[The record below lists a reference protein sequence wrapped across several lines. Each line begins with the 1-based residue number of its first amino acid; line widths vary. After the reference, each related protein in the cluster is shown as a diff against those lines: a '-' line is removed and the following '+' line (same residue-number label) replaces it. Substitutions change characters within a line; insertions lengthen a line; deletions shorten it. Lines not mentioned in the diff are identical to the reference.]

1 MLYRVVDTYDL
12 HNTVELQPGES
23 YPARCLVEDPSG
35 IRIMIVP
42 DDSPIEAVHWEYAH
56 GDGAQAILRAQPMSF
71 VLMETFVEHRE
82 TQGVWHVFHLSEEY
96 WTRCES
102 PLSYLEMADYIS
114 TAPAGEETGFVHLH
128 THSEHSALDGLSTVR
143 EMVQAAVADGQR
155 ALAITDHG
163 VCAAHPALQLAC
175 QQAGIKPIF
184 GLEAYFVDNRHDR
197 GDEHRND
204 YMHLVLLAM
213 TEQGL
218 LNLWALSTE
227 SYRTGQY
234 YKPRIDWDLLEKLGD
249 GIIATTGCLR
259 GPLLHPYLEGGDEEK
274 ALQNLS
280 RLKSI
285 FGDRLYIE
293 LHVNQLPQQI
303 EGNKWLVE
311 VSEKYNV
318 PLVAVVDS
326 HYTHEHERDLHR
338 TWLSIQTNSDVQDDS
353 SLFAGGQD
361 YHLMT
366 GVEVASALHRGQ
378 GLPPEVVDEAIL
390 NTGRVADR
398 CTAEMTG
405 KDHNP
410 IYSKPTE
417 EWPDPVAHDV
427 DRLWDLCFER
437 WAERTIG
444 KANSQDEYMA
454 RLEREMTLLID
465 KRFCGYFLMEWDI
478 VMYAKRNGVLVG
490 PGRGSGG
497 GSLVAYLIGITEI
510 DPVEADLLFER
521 FLTDGRT
528 ELPDFDIDF
537 PSSKKKFMLD
547 YVASRWGEDHVCT
560 VGTHLRLKN
569 KAVINDTSRAMKSL
583 LAEDAFRDMRA
594 VSAIIDEAEA
604 STAGLGLS
612 WDELW
617 VQAGEVLEPYR
628 QKYPQV
634 FEIAAQLHGR
644 LKTYGKH
651 AAGVII
657 DPENPLTG
665 ALPLRRGE
673 DEEGMI
679 SQFDMHALVSLGFV
693 KFDMLNIRNLDTIQ
707 DAVDLI
713 RVQTGREITPYTW
726 RDEYRDPQIWG
737 EISDGWTLGM
747 FQIETVSG
755 TRLTRRFRPASL
767 AELSDV
773 ITLVRPGPMR
783 SGLTE
788 IYFRRRNGD
797 EEVSYA
803 DARLEAILAK
813 TYGTMLYQEDIMA
826 VSMSLAGYDSNEADA
841 VRKILGKKKVELVN
855 EAGEKFVRRSVANG
869 TDREVAEH
877 LWEQMAEF
885 AKYSFGRAHAYA
897 YAMLGFWTGWLKF
910 HYPIQFLTAAL
921 STVKQE
927 RVPEFVEEAR
937 RMGYNIL
944 PPDIN
949 ESGEGF
955 TSSPG
960 RMAVRYGLKAV
971 KGIGDAAVAAI
982 IENRPY
988 TSWEDFQERK
998 GSKCN
1003 SGHIKTLVHIGA
1015 MDSLFPN
1022 RRALEKLM
1030 EAEAV
1035 PGSDRCSWKD
1045 PATVSEWN
1053 GLPCTFDWASEPP
1066 PLGRTGKPAKP
1077 KPVPKRCT
1085 RACRQFA
1092 PTPLPDPAVIVPY
1105 TDADIRTIEMD
1116 TLGVYLS
1123 STPFDRIPEED
1134 RKEFATAAD
1143 VMVGAHGTYML
1154 AAVLKTVRQKP
1165 GGDRNGNAMGWLTL
1179 TTERGEID
1187 CVVFHSTWA
1196 KHVKHFKTGTMAYV
1210 ALNKNDRGQTL
1221 ELFEPLD

>member
-42 DDSPIEAVHWEYAH
+42 DDSTIEAVHWEYAH
-56 GDGAQAILRAQPMSF
+56 GDGAQAILRAQPMAF
-71 VLMETFVEHRE
+71 VLTETFVEHRE
-82 TQGVWHVFHLSEEY
+82 VQGLWHVFSLPDEY
-96 WTRCES
+96 WTPCEG
-102 PLSYLEMADYIS
+102 PMPYVEMLDYVNLAS
-114 TAPAGEETGFVHLH
+114 AGEETGFVHLH
-128 THSEHSALDGLSTVR
+128 THSEYSALDGLSKVR
-143 EMVQAAVADGQR
+143 EMVQAVVADGQR

-163 VCAAHPALQLAC
+163 VCAAHPDLQLAAN
-175 QQAGIKPIF
+175 QAGIKPIF
-184 GLEAYFVDNRHDR
+184 GMEAYFVENRHDR

-213 TEQGL
+213 NEQGL

-234 YKPRIDWDLLEKLGD
+234 FKPRIDWDLLEKLGD
-249 GIIATTGCLR
+249 GIIVTTGCLR
-259 GPLLHPYLEGGDEEK
+259 GPLLLPYLGGDEEK

-303 EGNKWLVE
+303 KGNWWLVE
-311 VSEKYNV
+311 ASEKYGV

-326 HYTHEHERDLHR
+326 HYTHEHEHDVHR

-361 YHLMT
+361 YHMMT
-366 GVEVASALHRGQ
+366 RVEVEKHLAYLD
-378 GLPPEVVDEAIL
+378 PDVVRESVL

-417 EWPDPVAHDV
+417 EWPDPVQHDV
-427 DRLWDLCFER
+427 ERLLELCMQR
-437 WAERTIG
+437 WEERTAG
-444 KANSQDEYMA
+444 KSNNQNEYMA
-454 RLEREMTLLID
+454 RFEREMGLLIA
-465 KRFCGYFLMEWDI
+465 KVFCGYFLMQWDI

-537 PSSKKKFMLD
+537 PSSKKQFMLD

-569 KAVINDTSRAMKSL
+569 KAVVKDTARAMASL
-583 LAEDAFRDMRA
+583 LPETAFKDMNA
-594 VSAIIDEAEA
+594 VAAIIDDAEA

-612 WDELW
+612 WADLW
-617 VQAGEVLEPYR
+617 TQHGEVLEPYR
-628 QKYPQV
+628 ERYPEL
-634 FEIAAQLHGR
+634 FEIAGQLHGR

-673 DEEGMI
+673 DETGMI

-707 DAVDLI
+707 DTVDLI
-713 RVQTGREITPYTW
+713 RAQTGREINPYSW
-726 RDEYRDPQIWG
+726 REEYSDPQIWE
-737 EISDGWTLGM
+737 EISEGWTLGM

-755 TRLTRRFRPASL
+755 TRLTRRFRPTSL

-788 IYFRRRNGD
+788 IYFRRRKGD
-797 EEVSYA
+797 EDVSYA
-803 DARLEAILAK
+803 DARLERLLSK

-855 EAGEKFVRRSVANG
+855 EAGEKFVRRAVAND

-949 ESGEGF
+949 ESNEGF
-955 TSSPG
+955 TSSPA
-960 RMAVRYGLKAV
+960 RMAVRYGLKSI

-982 IENRPY
+982 TENRPY
-988 TSWEDFQERK
+988 TSWEDFQERR
-998 GSKCN
+998 GTKCN

-1030 EAEAV
+1030 EVEAI

-1053 GLPCTFDWASEPP
+1053 ELPCTFDWASEPP
-1066 PLGRTGKPAKP
+1066 PLGRTGKPTKP
-1077 KPVPKRCT
+1077 KPVPKKCT
-1085 RACRQFA
+1085 RGCRQFS
-1092 PTPLPDPAVIVPY
+1092 PTPLPDPVSIAPY

-1116 TLGVYLS
+1116 VLGVYLS
-1123 STPFDRIPEED
+1123 STPFDRIPAED
-1134 RKEFATAAD
+1134 KADLATAAD
-1143 VMVGAHGTYML
+1143 VMVGQEGTYTL
-1154 AAVLKTVRQKP
+1154 AVVLKAVRQKP

-1179 TTERGEID
+1179 TTERGELD
-1187 CVVFHSTWA
+1187 CVVFHSNWG
-1196 KHVKHFKTGTMAYV
+1196 KYGRHFTVGTMAYV
-1210 ALNKNDRGQTL
+1210 AITKNDRGQSL
-1221 ELFEPLD
+1221 ELFEPLDT

>member
-12 HNTVELQPGES
+12 HNTVDLNGES
-23 YPARCLVEDPSG
+23 YPATCLVEDSSG
-35 IRIMIVP
+35 IRIMIIP
-42 DDSPIEAVHWEYAH
+42 DDRPIEAVHWEYAH
-56 GDGAQAILRAQPMSF
+56 GDGAQAILRAQPMAF
-71 VLMETFVEHRE
+71 ALTETFVEHRE
-82 TQGVWHVFHLSEEY
+82 AQGLWHVFALAEEF
-96 WTRCES
+96 WARCDR
-102 PLSYLEMADYIS
+102 PLTYLEMTDYVS
-114 TAPAGEETGFVHLH
+114 TASAGEETGFVHLH
-128 THSEHSALDGLSTVR
+128 THSEYSALDGLSKVR

-163 VCAAHPALQLAC
+163 VCAAHPDLQLAC

-184 GLEAYFVDNRHDR
+184 GMEAYFVENRHDR

-213 TEQGL
+213 NEQGL
-218 LNLWALSTE
+218 LNLWAMSTE

-234 YKPRIDWDLLEKLGD
+234 FKPRIDWELLEKLGD

-259 GPLLHPYLEGGDEEK
+259 GPLLHPYLEGDGEEK

-303 EGNKWLVE
+303 EGNKWLVD
-311 VSEKYNV
+311 VSEQYDV
-318 PLVAVVDS
+318 PLIAVVDS
-326 HYTHEHERDLHR
+326 HYTHEHERDVHR
-338 TWLSIQTNSDVQDDS
+338 TWLSIQTNKDVQDDS

-361 YHLMT
+361 YHLMNRW
-366 GVEVASALHRGQ
+366 EVAYALHSGQ
-378 GLPPEVVDEAIL
+378 GLPAEVVDEAIL
-390 NTGRVADR
+390 NTGRLADR

-417 EWPDPVAHDV
+417 GWPDPIEHDV
-427 DRLWDLCFER
+427 ERLWELCFER
-437 WAERTIG
+437 WEERTLG
-444 KANSQDEYMA
+444 KPNSQDEYMA
-454 RLEREMTLLID
+454 RLEREMKLLID
-465 KRFCGYFLMEWDI
+465 KKFCGYFLMEWDI

-521 FLTDGRT
+521 FLTDGRVS
-528 ELPDFDIDF
+528 LPDFDIDF
-537 PSSKKKFMLD
+537 PSSKKQFMLD

-569 KAVINDTSRAMKSL
+569 KAAVKDTTRAMASL
-583 LAEDAFRDMRA
+583 LPETAYKDMNA
-594 VSAIIDEAEA
+594 VAAIIDEAEA

-617 VQAGEVLEPYR
+617 AQAGEALEPFR
-628 QKYPQV
+628 ENYPEV
-634 FEIAAQLHGR
+634 FEMAGQLHGR
-644 LKTYGKH
+644 LKTYGRH

-657 DPENPLTG
+657 DPEAPLTG
-665 ALPLRRGE
+665 VLPLRRGE

-679 SQFDMHALVSLGFV
+679 SQFDMSALEQLGFV

-707 DAVDLI
+707 DTVDLI
-713 RVQTGREITPYTW
+713 REQTGREITPYAW
-726 RDEYRDPQIWG
+726 RDEYNDPQIWD

-755 TRLTRRFRPASL
+755 TRLTRRFRPTSL

-797 EEVSYA
+797 EDVSYP
-803 DARLEAILAK
+803 DTRLERLLSK

-855 EAGEKFVRRSVANG
+855 EAGEKFVRRAVANK
-869 TDREVAEH
+869 TDRQVAEH

-955 TSSPG
+955 TSSPA

-971 KGIGDAAVAAI
+971 KGIGDAAVEAI
-982 IENRPY
+982 ISNRPY

-998 GSKCN
+998 GAKCN
-1003 SGHIKTLVHIGA
+1003 SGHVKTLVHIGA
-1015 MDSLFPN
+1015 MDSLYPN

-1030 EAEAV
+1030 EVESI

-1066 PLGRTGKPAKP
+1066 PIGRTGKPTKP
-1077 KPVPKRCT
+1077 KPVPKKCT
-1085 RACRQFA
+1085 RACRQFT
-1092 PTPLPDPAVIVPY
+1092 PTPLPDPAVIAPY
-1105 TDADIRTIEMD
+1105 TDADIRTIEMEV
-1116 TLGVYLS
+1116 LGVYLS
-1123 STPFDRIPEED
+1123 STPFDRIPAED
-1134 RKEFATAAD
+1134 KADLATAAD
-1143 VMVGAHGTYML
+1143 VMVGAPGSYML
-1154 AAVLKTVRQKP
+1154 AVVLKNVRQKP
-1165 GGDRNGNAMGWLTL
+1165 GGDRNGKAMGWLTL

-1187 CVVFHSTWA
+1187 CVVFNSTW
-1196 KHVKHFKTGTMAYV
+1196 VKYENHFKAGIMAYV
-1210 ALNKNDRGQTL
+1210 CLNKNDRGQSL
-1221 ELFEPLD
+1221 EIFQPLD